1 MTFRWYIPSNQV
13 MRQATAL
20 LMTLLL
26 VTIVAACSLMGCAF
40 AADSSTSGHA
50 CCHKHSS
57 GMPCAPKTKMQQCAY
72 NLLEQ
77 SKASSM
83 QISVAA
89 PAPATTAPEPVAAAS
104 ASPRRPQRLADSM
117 GLHLR
122 IRVLL
127 I

>member
-1 MTFRWYIPSNQV
+1 VTFRRHIPSNQV
-13 MRQATAL
+13 MRQAIAL
-20 LMTLLL
+20 TMTLLL

-40 AADSSTSGHA
+40 AADSNASGHA

-57 GMPCAPKTKMQQCAY
+57 GMPCAPKTQMRQCAY
-72 NLLEQ
+72 KLLER
-77 SKASSM
+77 SKTSST

-89 PAPATTAPEPVAAAS
+89 SSPAATARETVARPCTR
-104 ASPRRPQRLADSM
+104 PRHPQRLADSM

-122 IRVLL
+122 INVLL